1 MILFIRVI
9 NNYMSYK
16 VRAVYT
22 KPNAEMSLHTAPAG
36 LFDLVDT
43 MFDEGK
49 IIQKP
54 VKTIDGLNETFEIIF
69 ADKAAFDEWNDNV
82 VVTDNYFARLEHCN
96 ANSISYSVEAEV

>member
-1 MILFIRVI
+1 MVI